1 MEKSVVNSKVKKI
14 ISNLFKINIIEISDQ
29 TSPSD
34 SESWDSL
41 NHIKLILQIEKEFN
55 IKIDDSEINTL
66 INVKIIVNTILSHL

>member
-14 ISNLFKINIIEISDQ
+14 ISNLFKIDIVEISNQ